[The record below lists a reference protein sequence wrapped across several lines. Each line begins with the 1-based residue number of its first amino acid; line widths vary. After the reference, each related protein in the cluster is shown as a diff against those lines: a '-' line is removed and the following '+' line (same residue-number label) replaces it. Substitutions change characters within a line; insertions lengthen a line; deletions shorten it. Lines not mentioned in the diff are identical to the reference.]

1 MPKFLPGVLEGDT
14 EDGCAGNRPA
24 VKPERTGVGSGEMH
38 RREKTQKPN
47 KDVKTRATEE
57 NVLEAAVEDTATPT
71 GSETEMI

>member
-1 MPKFLPGVLEGDT
+1 
-14 EDGCAGNRPA
+14 
-24 VKPERTGVGSGEMH
+24 MH